1 MLRRRSDTASST
13 ASSTALA
20 DDSPTVSEGAA
31 PKGKATPKRR
41 EAEQARKA
49 ALKPSATTKE
59 GKRAERQ
66 RAQSERAENREAMM
80 AGDPRALPARDQGP
94 VKLFVRNYVDSRRTV
109 GEFFLPAAFI
119 IFIATLSPNP
129 QIKGFV
135 SLLWMVVMVIAA
147 VDTALLIWR
156 MQRALAVKWPS
167 KAERRGVTFYAIM
180 RNLQIR
186 RLRIPPPQFR
196 SGGRPVEP
204 KQPKRKA

>member
-1 MLRRRSDTASST
+1 MTVVDASS
-13 ASSTALA
+13 
-20 DDSPTVSEGAA
+20 

-41 EAEQARKA
+41 DAEQARKA
-49 ALKPSATTKE
+49 ALKPATNSKE

-66 RAQSERAENREAMM
+66 RVQSERAKNREAMM

-94 VKLFVRNYVDSRRTV
+94 VKLAVRNYVDSRRTV
-109 GEFFLPAAFI
+109 GEFFLPAAFV

-135 SLLWMVVMVIAA
+135 SLLWMIVMVIAA

-156 MQRALAVKWPS
+156 MQRALAVKWPA
-167 KAERRGVTFYAIM
+167 KTDRRGVTFYAIM

-196 SGGRPVEP
+196 AGGRPVEP
-204 KQPKRKA
+204 KKPKRRS

>member
-1 MLRRRSDTASST
+1 M
-13 ASSTALA
+13 
-20 DDSPTVSEGAA
+20 
-31 PKGKATPKRR
+31 ATN
-41 EAEQARKA
+41 
-49 ALKPSATTKE
+49 TKE

-66 RAQSERAENREAMM
+66 RVQSERAKNREAMM

-94 VKLFVRNYVDSRRTV
+94 VKLAVRNYVDSRRTV

-119 IFIATLSPNP
+119 IFIATLSPST
-129 QIKGFV
+129 QIKSFV

-156 MQRALAVKWPS
+156 MQRTLAVKWPV
-167 KAERRGVTFYAIM
+167 KADRRGVTFYAIM

-196 SGGRPVEP
+196 AGGRPVEP
-204 KQPKRKA
+204 KKPKRRS